1 MKLILIPILL
11 TAALTTPL
19 RAQTLSAPTPAEL
32 REALPRVAD
41 AWRQGLFRNLAD
53 DLTADFALQ
62 VPTASFRGRE
72 VLEAD
77 WSRARGHTGSLYRPA
92 TFARDGD
99 RILETGG
106 AELFSV
112 VAEDPLHDEAM
123 CAPLDAGY
131 QVQPA
136 SYLREWV
143 RTADGSWKVKSLVLQ
158 RM

>member
-41 AWRQGLFRNLAD
+41 AWRSGHFRNLAD
-53 DLTADFALQ
+53 DMTADFALQ

-72 VLEAD
+72 VLEAE
-77 WSRARGHTGSLYRPA
+77 WSRGRGHTGSLYHPT

-99 RILETGG
+99 RILETGRT
-106 AELFSV
+106 ELFSA
-112 VAEDPLHDEAM
+112 VAAEPLHDEAM
-123 CAPLDAGY
+123 CVLYEPGY
-131 QVQPA
+131 HVQPA

-143 RTADGSWKVKSLVLQ
+143 RTPDGSWKVKSLVLQ
-158 RM
+158 LM